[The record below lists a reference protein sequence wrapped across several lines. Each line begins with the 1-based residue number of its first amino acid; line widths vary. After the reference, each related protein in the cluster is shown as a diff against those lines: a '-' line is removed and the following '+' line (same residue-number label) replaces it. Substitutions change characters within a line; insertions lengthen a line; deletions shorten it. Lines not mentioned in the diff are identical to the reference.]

1 MILPLRWC
9 SDSHA
14 EAEQRLAEM
23 SVSKRR
29 LKIVSGGQSGV
40 DRAALDAAIAI
51 GFDYGGRC
59 PRGGRAEDLTTPPG
73 LLARY
78 PALKET
84 PSPDPAQR
92 TRWNI
97 RDSDASLFLTGAV
110 GMSVSSGTL
119 LAREEARRLG
129 KPQLLVRLE
138 LDRLDKAL
146 DWLLLSSG
154 VQTLNV
160 GGPRE
165 SEAPGIYEEAF
176 QFLCELFGALAHA

>member
-1 MILPLRWC
+1 
-9 SDSHA
+9 
-14 EAEQRLAEM
+14 M
-23 SVSKRR
+23 SACKPR

-59 PRGGRAEDLTTPPG
+59 PRGGWAEDLTTPPG
-73 LLARY
+73 LLGRY

-84 PSPDPAQR
+84 LSPDPAQR

-97 RDSDASLFLTGAV
+97 RDSDAILFLAGTA
-110 GMSVSSGTL
+110 GMSVSRGTR

-129 KPQLLVRLE
+129 KPQLLVRLNE
-138 LDRLDKAL
+138 PDRLDKATK
-146 DWLLLSSG
+146 WLLLSSG

-165 SEAPGIYEEAF
+165 SESPGIYEEAF